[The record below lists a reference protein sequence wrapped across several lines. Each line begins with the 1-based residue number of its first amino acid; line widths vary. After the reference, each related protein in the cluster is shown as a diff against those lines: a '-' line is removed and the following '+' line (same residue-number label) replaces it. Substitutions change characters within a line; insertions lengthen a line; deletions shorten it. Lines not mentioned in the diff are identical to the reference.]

1 MVHGVELE
9 RVHAAGHLRCTEGRD
24 ERLLARGAET
34 VMLARA
40 YLCAVLL
47 RILLLIDD

>member
-1 MVHGVELE
+1 MVHVVELKG
-9 RVHAAGHLRCTEGRD
+9 VHAARHLRCSEGRD

-34 VMLARA
+34 VLLARA